1 MNQCTNDVVAFGLNG
16 LEFCTLAAVALVCLC
31 IALIRYL
38 NKGIGEKRE
47 DRRGTDLY

>member
-1 MNQCTNDVVAFGLNG
+1 MKECVNGVVAFGLNG
-16 LEFCTLAAVALVCLC
+16 LEFCTFAVVSLVCFG

-47 DRRGTDLY
+47 ERCGTDIY